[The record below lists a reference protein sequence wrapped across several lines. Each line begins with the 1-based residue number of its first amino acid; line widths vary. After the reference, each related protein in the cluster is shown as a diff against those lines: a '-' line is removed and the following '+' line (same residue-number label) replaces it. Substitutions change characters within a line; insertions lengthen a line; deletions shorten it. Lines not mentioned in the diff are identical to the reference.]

1 MRPLSEHLA
10 RQRDE
15 ILAPANGSRRFHVV
29 GASGS
34 GKSAL
39 LRGIAGRFTTSG
51 TLVLTGSAPYISY
64 AADGSAQDRELADLD
79 GCSDLIA
86 SLISSIDTFRTQ
98 HPESR
103 EATSRSIT
111 ALARM
116 RSPQRLHSLVV
127 NATTDVTSERLDM
140 LRREAAAA
148 LVSLAGE
155 FPLAILIDDV
165 HLLDGTT
172 VQDWLCAL
180 LRQVPTLCTATAGRT
195 GDSSED
201 LSQTDAD
208 QTVEL
213 RNMTHDEVRTYLRD
227 RGLAFTDDEVRQL
240 FDQTEGRGFAV
251 ATWCDLALDGVDVAG
266 FTDLTGRVRLAVD
279 QIPVGLL
286 GYRIPLFA
294 LLAIAGTVTPELIEH
309 VEDDTGQ
316 KPTAPQAQEVYRRL
330 ASRRF
335 ISAAGPGVAKGVC
348 LAPAISDEAWRSLR
362 ETDPVLFRKIHS
374 YAESYHRAIVDLDY
388 EVPDK
393 DKTVFSAW
401 MRFEDPAWIRGVE
414 RWLDHAAWLDREQ
427 FEAMKPALVKIYLDA
442 FWWWDDYLRSYATRH
457 LAPALHKVAARQGD
471 EMWVNA
477 IRKFSDNY
485 LSSWDEAV
493 LRSDPGKWRS
503 VEDSITT
510 LLDMFGLR
518 PGIVPRD
525 PALRRIYIL
534 LYNFLGKA
542 SWYAGEIDPKHAEES
557 DTWLAAAALACAAQ
571 EGEDEAENPNGWI
584 ASWSLLRRADIWSAL
599 DPQRAYG
606 YLDGLDRQ
614 ALADGD
620 GDLRVNIAMLI
631 GDLRWRGGNIVS
643 ALEAYSRALLISYA
657 YNVRQELRRQ
667 APNLYTKALYT
678 SVLRRV
684 AERTSALERTGEFE
698 MLDTALDSMRQLFEP
713 YWVRMRDRPNPP
725 SALARFGLPVPPPD
739 AEETSTLES
748 EYVQDL
754 EHLAARQDRFIDE
767 LADQPLSGEI

>member
-15 ILAPANGSRRFHVV
+15 ILARENGSRRFHVV

-39 LRGIAGRFTTSG
+39 LRDIAELCTASG
-51 TLVLTGSAPYISY
+51 MLVLTGAAPHVSY
-64 AADGSAQDRELADLD
+64 AVDGSAQDRELVDLD

-86 SLISSIDTFRTQ
+86 SLIASIDAFRTQ

-103 EATSRSIT
+103 ETTSRSIT
-111 ALARM
+111 ALAKM

-127 NATTDVTSERLDM
+127 NATSDGTSERLDM
-140 LRREAAAA
+140 LRREAIEA

-165 HLLDGTT
+165 HLLDGTP
-172 VQDWLCAL
+172 VQDWLRAL
-180 LRQVPTLCTATAGRT
+180 VRQVPALCTVTAGGT
-195 GDSSED
+195 GDGSRD
-201 LSQTDAD
+201 LSLTDAD
-208 QTVEL
+208 QIVEL
-213 RNMTHDEVRTYLRD
+213 RNMTHDEVRTYVRD
-227 RGLAFTDDEVRQL
+227 RGLTFTDDEVRQL
-240 FDQTEGRGFAV
+240 VDRTQGRGFAV
-251 ATWCDLALDGVDVAG
+251 ATWCDLALDGADVTG
-266 FTDLTGRVRLAVD
+266 FTDLTERVRLAVD
-279 QIPVGLL
+279 QIPADLL

-294 LLAIAGTVTPELIEH
+294 LLATAGTVTPELIEH
-309 VEDDTGQ
+309 VEGDTGER
-316 KPTAPQAQEVYRRL
+316 PTAPQAREIYGRL

-335 ISAAGPGVAKGVC
+335 ISAAGPGAAKGVC
-348 LAPAISDEAWRSLR
+348 LAQAISDEAWQSLR

-401 MRFEDPAWIRGVE
+401 MRFEDPEWIRGVE

-457 LAPALHKVAARQGD
+457 LAPALHEVAARQGD
-471 EMWVNA
+471 EVWVNA

-493 LRSDPGKWRS
+493 LRSDPGRWRS

-518 PGIVPRD
+518 LGVIPRE

-534 LYNFLGKA
+534 LCNFLGKA
-542 SWYAGEIDPKHAEES
+542 SWYAGEIDQKHAEEP
-557 DTWLAAAALACAAQ
+557 DTWLAAAALACPAQ

-584 ASWSLLRRADIWSAL
+584 ASWSLLRRAEVWSAL

-620 GDLRVNIAMLI
+620 GDLRVNIAMLL

-643 ALEAYSRALLISYA
+643 ALDAYSRALLISYA

-698 MLDTALDSMRQLFEP
+698 MLDAATDSMRGLFEP
-713 YWVRMRDRPNPP
+713 YWIRMRDRPSPP

-739 AEETSTLES
+739 AEETSSLES

-754 EHLAARQDRFIDE
+754 EHLAERQDSVIDE
-767 LADQPLSGEI
+767 LAEEPLSGET

>member
-15 ILAPANGSRRFHVV
+15 ILAPENRSRRFHVV
-29 GASGS
+29 GATGS

-39 LRGIAGRFTTSG
+39 LQDIAAHCAASG
-51 TLVLTGSAPYISY
+51 MLVLTGAAPHVSY
-64 AADGSAQDRELADLD
+64 AADGSAQDRELVDLD

-86 SLISSIDTFRTQ
+86 SLISSVDAFRAQ

-127 NATTDVTSERLDM
+127 NATTDVPSERVDM
-140 LRREAAAA
+140 LRREATAA
-148 LVSLAGE
+148 LASLATE

-165 HLLDGTT
+165 HLLDGTP
-172 VQDWLCAL
+172 VRDWLRAL
-180 LRQVPTLCTATAGRT
+180 VRQVPALCTVTAGRT
-195 GDSSED
+195 ADGSED
-201 LSQTDAD
+201 LGQTDAD

-213 RNMTHDEVRTYLRD
+213 RHMTHHEVRTYLRD
-227 RGLAFTDDEVRQL
+227 RALEFTDDQVRQL
-240 FDQTEGRGFAV
+240 FDRTEGRGFAV
-251 ATWCDLALDGVDVAG
+251 ATWCDLALDGAHVTD

-279 QIPVGLL
+279 QIPADLL
-286 GYRIPLFA
+286 GHRLPLFA
-294 LLAIAGTVTPELIEH
+294 LLAMAGTVTPELIEH
-309 VEDDTGQ
+309 VEGNTGE
-316 KPTAPQAQEVYRRL
+316 KPTAPQAQEIYRRL
-330 ASRRF
+330 ASLRF
-335 ISAAGPGVAKGVC
+335 ISEAGPGVAEGVC
-348 LAPAISDEAWRSLR
+348 LAPAISDEARRSLR

-388 EVPDK
+388 EIPDK

-401 MRFEDPAWIRGVE
+401 QRFEDPAWIRGVE
-414 RWLDHAAWLDREQ
+414 RWLDHAAWLDPEQ
-427 FEAMKPALVKIYLDA
+427 FEEMKPALVKIYLDA

-457 LAPALHKVAARQGD
+457 LAPALHKVATRQGD
-471 EMWVNA
+471 ELWMNA

-493 LRSDPGKWRS
+493 LRSDPEKWRS
-503 VEDSITT
+503 VEEAITM

-518 PGIVPRD
+518 DGIVPRD

-534 LYNFLGKA
+534 LYNFRGKA
-542 SWYAGEIDPKHAEES
+542 RWYAGEIDPEHAEEP

-571 EGEDEAENPNGWI
+571 EGEDEAENLNGWI

-606 YLDGLDRQ
+606 YLDGLDKQ

-620 GDLRVNIAMLI
+620 GDLRVNIAMLT
-631 GDLRWRGGNIVS
+631 GDLRWRSGNIVS
-643 ALEAYSRALLISYA
+643 ALDAYSRALLISYA

-684 AERTSALERTGEFE
+684 AERTSALERTGELE

-713 YWVRMRDRPNPP
+713 YWIRMRDRPNPP
-725 SALARFGLPVPPPD
+725 SALARFGLPVPPPA
-739 AEETSTLES
+739 AEEISTLEG

-754 EHLAARQDRFIDE
+754 EHLAERQDRFIDE